1 MGCIGVTIS
10 ATHVPRLAMKQLSL
24 DLINFRKFKSLHLPF
39 DPKFTL
45 LMGVNGT
52 GKSSVLQGISRSWN
66 AMFQSA
72 NVNAVWLTLN
82 DVHRQTSIDVSSESW
97 LTAPLPVHT
106 YGSFSWDEL
115 TVNEVGI
122 SIKEAGQQV
131 FNFNSQNQIGAKVQK
146 AFGADNQSPI
156 PLLARFSASKP
167 QPAGETGGLVKP
179 FAERKDVWALAI
191 SDEVKAAQMTS
202 WFQYYELRGLQ
213 EKETPLLLKL
223 ARQAVL
229 AAIHAEDI
237 SFVIRENALMV
248 RHADVGWRKFSDL
261 SDGQQRIAAIFCD
274 LAMRCA
280 SLNSHLGDKAIE
292 ATTGV
297 VTIDELDLHL
307 HPQWQRTVIQDLL
320 SVFPNIQF
328 IATSHS
334 PFLLQAAFEQG
345 VVIDLG
351 TGEAVNP
358 PDTSIEDIAEHV
370 MGVTPFPQRSK
381 RWHDMKAVAAEYY
394 ELLEVAKKSTDS
406 QEVESVKLRLDALII
421 PYTND
426 PAYAAW
432 LEMHRAAAGV

>member
-1 MGCIGVTIS
+1 
-10 ATHVPRLAMKQLSL
+10 
-24 DLINFRKFKSLHLPF
+24 
-39 DPKFTL
+39 
-45 LMGVNGT
+45 
-52 GKSSVLQGISRSWN
+52 
-66 AMFQSA
+66 
-72 NVNAVWLTLN
+72 
-82 DVHRQTSIDVSSESW
+82 
-97 LTAPLPVHT
+97 
-106 YGSFSWDEL
+106 
-115 TVNEVGI
+115 
-122 SIKEAGQQV
+122 
-131 FNFNSQNQIGAKVQK
+131 
-146 AFGADNQSPI
+146 
-156 PLLARFSASKP
+156 
-167 QPAGETGGLVKP
+167 
-179 FAERKDVWALAI
+179 
-191 SDEVKAAQMTS
+191 VKAAQLTS

-213 EKETPLLLKL
+213 EKATPLLLKL

-229 AAIHAEDI
+229 AAIHADDI

-280 SLNSHLGDKAIE
+280 SLNSHLGEKAIE

-345 VVIDLG
+345 AVIDLG
-351 TGEAVNP
+351 TGKAVSP
-358 PDTSIEDIAEHV
+358 PDASIEDIAEHV

-381 RWHDMKAVAAEYY
+381 RWHDMKAVATKYY

-406 QEVESVKLRLDALII
+406 QEVQAVKLRLDELII
-421 PYTND
+421 PYTKD

-432 LEMHRAAAGV
+432 LEMHRAAAGL